1 MRDIVFITVDS
12 LRVDHVGWHGY
23 DRDTTPFLDE
33 LANGGHTFKRAFA
46 NGHCTSHSFP
56 AIMTS
61 VYSSMHG
68 GVRKLSE
75 QQTPVAE
82 AIQSAGYSTAG
93 FHSNPHLLPQFG
105 YGRGFNTFFDSDS
118 EPSRLARLR
127 QWVKDTLDQDGLLY
141 SILERSFAA
150 SEQKI
155 GFNPGTPFVP
165 ADELTDRAID
175 RCREMTEGPRF
186 LWIHYMDVHH
196 PYLPPEEHQL
206 AFREE
211 PISERRAVKLRRKM
225 LESPAAITD
234 QELADL
240 IDLYD
245 GEIRFFD
252 TEVKRLVGEIRA
264 EWDSEPLIAFTSDHG
279 DEFLDHGQFSHYKT
293 LYDELLHVPVFINDG
308 ESSGSYEDIVELI
321 DLPPTILE
329 YADVDVPDS
338 YEGVSLRTVIDGTEN
353 EKQYAICDG
362 EDTYSYRD
370 DHWKLIERP
379 DDVELYDIR
388 TDPDEQENVSQDHP
402 DVVEELSGIVD
413 SYRQK
418 AAKTDEQLDSV
429 AIDGEVQDR
438 LEQLGYLQE

>member
-1 MRDIVFITVDS
+1 
-12 LRVDHVGWHGY
+12 
-23 DRDTTPFLDE
+23 
-33 LANGGHTFKRAFA
+33 
-46 NGHCTSHSFP
+46 
-56 AIMTS
+56 
-61 VYSSMHG
+61 MHG

-82 AIQSAGYSTAG
+82 AIQAAGYSTAG

-105 YGRGFNTFFDSDS
+105 YGRGFDTFFGSDS
-118 EPSRLARLR
+118 EPSQLARLR
-127 QWVKDTLDQDGLLY
+127 QWVKDTLDQDGLVY

-196 PYLPPEEHQL
+196 PYLPPDEHQL
-206 AFREE
+206 AFREDL
-211 PISERRAVKLRRKM
+211 ISERRAVKLRRKM
-225 LESPAAITD
+225 LESPESITD
-234 QELADL
+234 QELTDL

-252 TEVKRLVGEIRA
+252 TEVQRLVEEIRA

-279 DEFLDHGQFSHYKT
+279 DEFLDHSQFSHYKT
-293 LYDELLHVPVFINDG
+293 LYDELLHVPVFVNDG
-308 ESSGSYEDIVELI
+308 ESSSSHEDVVELI

-338 YEGVSLRTVIDGTEN
+338 YEGTSLRTVIEGN
-353 EKQYAICDG
+353 EKKKQYAICDG

-370 DHWKLIERP
+370 DRWKLIERP

-402 DVVEELSGIVD
+402 DVVEELAAIID

-418 AAKTDEQLDSV
+418 ADQTDEQLDSV

-438 LEQLGYLQE
+438 LEQLGYMQE

>member
-1 MRDIVFITVDS
+1 
-12 LRVDHVGWHGY
+12 
-23 DRDTTPFLDE
+23 
-33 LANGGHTFKRAFA
+33 
-46 NGHCTSHSFP
+46 
-56 AIMTS
+56 
-61 VYSSMHG
+61 MHG

-82 AIQSAGYSTAG
+82 AIQAAGYSTAG

-105 YGRGFNTFFDSDS
+105 YGRGFDTFFGSDS
-118 EPSRLARLR
+118 EPSQLARLR
-127 QWVKDTLDQDGLLY
+127 QWVKDTLDQDGLVY

-165 ADELTDRAID
+165 ADELTDRTID

-196 PYLPPEEHQL
+196 PYLPPDEHQL
-206 AFREE
+206 AFREDL
-211 PISERRAVKLRRKM
+211 ISKRRAVKLRRKM
-225 LESPAAITD
+225 LESPESITD
-234 QELADL
+234 QELTDL

-252 TEVKRLVGEIRA
+252 TEVQRLVEEIRA

-279 DEFLDHGQFSHYKT
+279 DEFLDHSQFSHYKT
-293 LYDELLHVPVFINDG
+293 LYDELLHVPVFVNDG
-308 ESSGSYEDIVELI
+308 ESSSSHEDVVELI

-338 YEGVSLRTVIDGTEN
+338 YEGTSLRTVIEGN
-353 EKQYAICDG
+353 EKKKQYAICDG

-370 DHWKLIERP
+370 DRWKLIERP

-402 DVVEELSGIVD
+402 DVVEELAAIID

-418 AAKTDEQLDSV
+418 ADQTDEQLDSV

-438 LEQLGYLQE
+438 LEQLGYMQE

>member
-12 LRVDHVGWHGY
+12 LRADHVGWHGY

>member
-12 LRVDHVGWHGY
+12 LRADHVGWHGY

-127 QWVKDTLDQDGLLY
+127 QWVKDTLNQDGLLY

-165 ADELTDRAID
+165 AGELTDRAID

-196 PYLPPEEHQL
+196 PYLPPGEHQL
-206 AFREE
+206 VFREDL
-211 PISERRAVKLRRKM
+211 ISKRRAVKLRRKM
-225 LESPAAITD
+225 LESPESITN
-234 QELADL
+234 QELTDL

-252 TEVKRLVGEIRA
+252 TEVQRLVEEIQA

-293 LYDELLHVPVFINDG
+293 LYDELLHVPVFVNDG
-308 ESSGSYEDIVELI
+308 ESSSSHEDIVELI
-321 DLPPTILE
+321 DLPPTMLE

-338 YEGVSLRTVIDGTEN
+338 YEGTSLRTVIEGNEK

-370 DHWKLIERP
+370 DRWKLIERP
-379 DDVELYDIR
+379 DNVELYDIR
-388 TDPDEQENVSQDHP
+388 IDPDEQENVSQDHP
-402 DVVEELSGIVD
+402 DVVEELATIID

-418 AAKTDEQLDSV
+418 AAQTDEQLDSV

-438 LEQLGYLQE
+438 LEQLGYMQE

>member
-12 LRVDHVGWHGY
+12 LRADHVGWHGY

-33 LANGGHTFKRAFA
+33 LANGGHRFKRAFA

-353 EKQYAICDG
+353 KKQYAICDG